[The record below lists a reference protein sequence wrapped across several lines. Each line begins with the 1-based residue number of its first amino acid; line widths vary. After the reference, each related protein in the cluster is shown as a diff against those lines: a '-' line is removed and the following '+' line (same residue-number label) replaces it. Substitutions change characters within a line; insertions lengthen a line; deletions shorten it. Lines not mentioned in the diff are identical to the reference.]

1 MTLLTSEP
9 SGDEFAD
16 GRYEPA
22 QDNSSNELALGLQLM
37 RASSITAS
45 RLQLALARR
54 DRRVAMAALDTL
66 AAVDAEVELLV
77 DRLSGRG
84 ASTPELTAIGAWLAE
99 EKKAASAERLN
110 LACDFSGP
118 GLVSPSGQSSEPAD
132 ADRRETGEPSIDEA
146 ARAAEGTGA
155 GAARTASARR
165 WWTLVLIAAAVV
177 LAAGLI
183 TAFALPP
190 DTLPA
195 NLAAFD
201 RLIGLR

>member
-9 SGDEFAD
+9 SGDYVAD
-16 GRYEPA
+16 GQYEPA

-37 RASSITAS
+37 RASSITS
-45 RLQLALARR
+45 NRLQLALARR
-54 DRRVAMAALDTL
+54 DRRAAMTALDTL
-66 AAVDAEVELLV
+66 AAVDAEVEMLV

-84 ASTPELTAIGAWLAE
+84 AATPELTAIGAWLAD

-118 GLVSPSGQSSEPAD
+118 GLVSASAQSSEPGEGRHEAG
-132 ADRRETGEPSIDEA
+132 DRSTDEA
-146 ARAAEGTGA
+146 ASAAGSTGA
-155 GAARTASARR
+155 DTARTASARR
-165 WWTLVLIAAAVV
+165 WWTLVLIAVAVV

-195 NLAAFD
+195 NLAEFD

>member
-1 MTLLTSEP
+1 MLTSEP
-9 SGDEFAD
+9 SGDYVAD

-37 RASSITAS
+37 RASSITS
-45 RLQLALARR
+45 NRLQLALARR
-54 DRRVAMAALDTL
+54 DRRGAMAALDTL
-66 AAVDAEVELLV
+66 AAVDAEVEMLV

-99 EKKAASAERLN
+99 ERKAASAERLN

-118 GLVSPSGQSSEPAD
+118 GLVSSSEPDEGRHEAG
-132 ADRRETGEPSIDEA
+132 DRSTEEA
-146 ARAAEGTGA
+146 ASAADSTGA
-155 GAARTASARR
+155 DTARTASARR
-165 WWTLVLIAAAVV
+165 WWTLVLIAVAVI